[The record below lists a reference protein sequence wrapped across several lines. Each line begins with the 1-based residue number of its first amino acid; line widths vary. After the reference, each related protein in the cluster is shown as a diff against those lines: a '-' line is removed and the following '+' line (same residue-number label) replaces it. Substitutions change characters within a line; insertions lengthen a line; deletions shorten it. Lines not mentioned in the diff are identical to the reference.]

1 MNKMNQYILL
11 VGCTGVGKSTIY
23 DFLCN
28 TYKNHIAFAD
38 PYIAN
43 PFIADAYSEGNKSF
57 QSQVFFF
64 KEFLKIHKIISN
76 TIDKIIIQERSIF
89 ESIEIFCK
97 LFMHSGKMDLN
108 EFLTMKDLLSQV
120 EGWIRK
126 PDVVLHIK
134 ADGKII
140 KKRIESRNREFEK
153 DIDEKFI
160 LTQNKL
166 YEEWLGAFCD
176 NQNIKLIEIDNSQ
189 MSIDETNQ
197 SILALL
203 QQV

>member
-1 MNKMNQYILL
+1 MTNSYKYILIT
-11 VGCTGVGKSTIY
+11 GCTGVGKSTTY
-23 DFLCN
+23 DFLCDA
-28 TYKNHIAFAD
+28 YKNHIGFAD
-38 PYIAN
+38 PYVDN

-76 TIDKIIIQERSIF
+76 TIDKVIIQERSIF

-97 LFMHSGKMDLN
+97 LFMYSGKMDLN
-108 EFLTMKDLLSQV
+108 EFLTMRDLLSQV

>member
-1 MNKMNQYILL
+1 MDKKNIYILIA
-11 VGCTGVGKSTIY
+11 GCTGVGKSTIY

-28 TYKNHIAFAD
+28 TYKEHIAFAD
-38 PYIAN
+38 PYVDN
-43 PFIADAYSEGNKSF
+43 PFIVDAYSEGSKSF

-76 TIDKIIIQERSIF
+76 TKDKVIIQERSIF

-97 LFMHSGKMDLN
+97 LFMHNGKMDLN

-126 PDVVLHIK
+126 PDIILHIK
-134 ADGKII
+134 ADCKII
-140 KKRIESRNREFEK
+140 RKRIELRNRDFEK
-153 DIDEKFI
+153 DIDDGFI
-160 LTQNKL
+160 MLQKRL
-166 YEEWLGAFCD
+166 YEEWLSDFCSK
-176 NQNIKLIEIDNSQ
+176 QNIKLLEIDNSQ

-197 SILALL
+197 SIFALL
-203 QQV
+203 Q